1 MTMNYGLI
9 AGAAA
14 IGAGNAFV
22 HFACK
27 KENEKKEVFF
37 LGAVAWEMLAQIFL
51 IYEYICLRGGFVVH
65 NCVYAVSFALLLG
78 AIVLWTSR
86 MLFSFAHEGF
96 RVLLGASAVVAGC
109 LGGCG
114 IDMMIA
120 FEAGAASLSSYSAA
134 CVLCIGA
141 VSVMLS
147 DIVVMLKNFS
157 VKDRKIYRILFDIT
171 SAAGFVM
178 IFYGGILA

>member
-1 MTMNYGLI
+1 MTMTYGLI
-9 AGAAA
+9 AGATA
-14 IGAGNAFV
+14 IAAGNAFV
-22 HFACK
+22 HFAYK
-27 KENEKKEVFF
+27 KESEKKEVCF
-37 LGAVAWEMLAQIFL
+37 LGAVAWEILVQIFL

-96 RVLLGASAVVAGC
+96 RVLLGDSAVVAGC

-147 DIVVMLKNFS
+147 DIVIMLKNFS

>member
-14 IGAGNAFV
+14 IAAGNAFV
-22 HFACK
+22 HFSYK
-27 KENEKKEVFF
+27 KENEKKEVLF
-37 LGAVAWEMLAQIFL
+37 LSAVAWEMLAQIFL
-51 IYEYICLRGGFVVH
+51 IYQYICLRGGFVVH
-65 NCVYAVSFALLLG
+65 NCVYAVTFALILG

-114 IDMMIA
+114 IDMIIA
-120 FEAGAASLSSYSAA
+120 FEAGAACLSSYSAA

-147 DIVVMLKNFS
+147 DIVVMLKIFS

-178 IFYGGILA
+178 IFYGGIIA

>member
-1 MTMNYGLI
+1 MTMTYGLI
-9 AGAAA
+9 AGATAIAA
-14 IGAGNAFV
+14 Y
-22 HFACK
+22 K
-27 KENEKKEVFF
+27 KEREKKEVFF
-37 LGAVAWEMLAQIFL
+37 LGAVAWEILAQIFL

-65 NCVYAVSFALLLG
+65 NCVYAVTFALLLG

-114 IDMMIA
+114 IDMIIA

>member
-14 IGAGNAFV
+14 IAAGNAFV
-22 HFACK
+22 HFSYK
-27 KENEKKEVFF
+27 KENEKKDVLF
-37 LGAVAWEMLAQIFL
+37 LSAVAWEMLAQIFL
-51 IYEYICLRGGFVVH
+51 IYQYICLRGCFVVH
-65 NCVYAVSFALLLG
+65 NCVYAVTFALILG

-114 IDMMIA
+114 IDMIIA
-120 FEAGAASLSSYSAA
+120 FEAGAACLSSYSAA

-178 IFYGGILA
+178 IFYGGIIA

>member
-14 IGAGNAFV
+14 IAAGNAFV
-22 HFACK
+22 HFSYK
-27 KENEKKEVFF
+27 KENEKKEVLF
-37 LGAVAWEMLAQIFL
+37 LSAVAWEMLAQIFL
-51 IYEYICLRGGFVVH
+51 IYQYICLRGGFVVH
-65 NCVYAVSFALLLG
+65 NCVYAVTFALLLG

-114 IDMMIA
+114 IDMIIA

-134 CVLCIGA
+134 RVLCIGA

>member
-1 MTMNYGLI
+1 MTYGLI
-9 AGAAA
+9 AGATA
-14 IGAGNAFV
+14 IAAGNAFV
-22 HFACK
+22 HFAYK
-27 KENEKKEVFF
+27 KESEKKEVFF
-37 LGAVAWEMLAQIFL
+37 LGAGAWEILVQIFL

-120 FEAGAASLSSYSAA
+120 FEAGAASRSYYSAA

-147 DIVVMLKNFS
+147 DIVIMLKNFS

>member
-14 IGAGNAFV
+14 IAAGNAFV
-22 HFACK
+22 HFSYK
-27 KENEKKEVFF
+27 KENEKKEVLF
-37 LGAVAWEMLAQIFL
+37 LSAVAWEMLAQIFL
-51 IYEYICLRGGFVVH
+51 IYQYICLRGGFVVH
-65 NCVYAVSFALLLG
+65 NCVYAVTFALLLG

-114 IDMMIA
+114 IDMIIA

-178 IFYGGILA
+178 GILA

>member
-1 MTMNYGLI
+1 MAYGLI
-9 AGAAA
+9 AGALVLF
-14 IGAGNAFV
+14 GSSAFM
-22 HFACK
+22 HFTYSKSSNK
-27 KENEKKEVFF
+27 KERYF
-37 LGAVAWEMLAQIFL
+37 LCAVVLNLLVQMFL
-51 IYEYICLRGGFVVH
+51 IYEYMYLRGGFVVH

-114 IDMMIA
+114 IDMIIA
-120 FEAGAASLSSYSAA
+120 FEAGAACLSSYSAA

-178 IFYGGILA
+178 IFYGGIIA

>member
-1 MTMNYGLI
+1 MTMTYGLF

-14 IGAGNAFV
+14 IAAGNAFI
-22 HFACK
+22 HFAYEK
-27 KENEKKEVFF
+27 KGEKKEARF
-37 LGAVAWEMLAQIFL
+37 LCAVIWELLVQTFL
-51 IYEYICLRGGFVVH
+51 IYVYIRLRGGFVVH
-65 NCVYAVSFALLLG
+65 NCVYAVTGALLVG
-78 AIVLWTSR
+78 AIVLWASR

-114 IDMMIA
+114 IDMIIA
-120 FEAGAASLSSYSAA
+120 FEEGAAIVSSYSAA
-134 CVLCIGA
+134 FVLCVGA
-141 VSVMLS
+141 VSIMLS
-147 DIVVMLKNFS
+147 DIAVMLKNFS

-178 IFYGGILA
+178 IFYGGIIA

>member
-14 IGAGNAFV
+14 IAAGNALV
-22 HFACK
+22 HFSYK
-27 KENEKKEVFF
+27 KENEKKEVLF
-37 LGAVAWEMLAQIFL
+37 LSAVAWEMLAQIFL
-51 IYEYICLRGGFVVH
+51 IYQYICLRGGFVVH
-65 NCVYAVSFALLLG
+65 NCVYAVTFALILG

-114 IDMMIA
+114 IDMIIA
-120 FEAGAASLSSYSAA
+120 FEAGAACLSSYSAA

-178 IFYGGILA
+178 IFYGGIIA

>member
-22 HFACK
+22 HFAYK

-37 LGAVAWEMLAQIFL
+37 LGVVAWEMLAQIFL

-114 IDMMIA
+114 IDMIIA
-120 FEAGAASLSSYSAA
+120 FEEGAATVSSYSAA
-134 CVLCIGA
+134 FALCVGA
-141 VSVMLS
+141 VSIMLS
-147 DIVVMLKNFS
+147 DIAVMLKNFS

-178 IFYGGILA
+178 IFYGGIIA

>member
-14 IGAGNAFV
+14 IAAGNAFV
-22 HFACK
+22 HFSYK
-27 KENEKKEVFF
+27 KENEKKEVLF
-37 LGAVAWEMLAQIFL
+37 LSAVAWEMLAQIFL
-51 IYEYICLRGGFVVH
+51 IYQYICLRGGFVVH
-65 NCVYAVSFALLLG
+65 NCVYAVTFALILG

-109 LGGCG
+109 LGGCR
-114 IDMMIA
+114 IDMIIA
-120 FEAGAASLSSYSAA
+120 FEAGAACLSSYSAA

-178 IFYGGILA
+178 IFYGGIIA

>member
-1 MTMNYGLI
+1 
-9 AGAAA
+9 
-14 IGAGNAFV
+14 
-22 HFACK
+22 
-27 KENEKKEVFF
+27 
-37 LGAVAWEMLAQIFL
+37 
-51 IYEYICLRGGFVVH
+51 
-65 NCVYAVSFALLLG
+65 
-78 AIVLWTSR
+78 

-96 RVLLGASAVVAGC
+96 RALLGASAVVAGC

-114 IDMMIA
+114 IDMIIA

>member
-1 MTMNYGLI
+1 MAYGLI
-9 AGAAA
+9 AGALVLF
-14 IGAGNAFV
+14 GSSAFM
-22 HFACK
+22 HFTYSKSSNK
-27 KENEKKEVFF
+27 KERYF
-37 LGAVAWEMLAQIFL
+37 LCTVVLNLLVQMFL
-51 IYEYICLRGGFVVH
+51 IYEYMCLRGGFVVH
-65 NCVYAVSFALLLG
+65 NCVYAVTFALLLG

-86 MLFSFAHEGF
+86 MLFSFVHEGF
-96 RVLLGASAVVAGC
+96 RALLGASAVVAGC

-114 IDMMIA
+114 IDMIIA

>member
-9 AGAAA
+9 SGAAA
-14 IGAGNAFV
+14 IPAGNAFV
-22 HFACK
+22 HFSYK
-27 KENEKKEVFF
+27 KENEKKEVLF
-37 LGAVAWEMLAQIFL
+37 LSAVAWEMLAQIFL
-51 IYEYICLRGGFVVH
+51 IYQYICLRGGFVVH
-65 NCVYAVSFALLLG
+65 NCVYAVTFALILG

-114 IDMMIA
+114 IDMIIA
-120 FEAGAASLSSYSAA
+120 FEAGAACLSSYSAA

-157 VKDRKIYRILFDIT
+157 VKDRKIYRFLFDIT
-171 SAAGFVM
+171 SAAGIVM
-178 IFYGGILA
+178 MFYGGFNA